1 MTTKHRHAVRLHRDA
16 ESFTAGD
23 GPLIQPADLFASY
36 PTIITLDPPEQS
48 KHRKLISSAFTP
60 RAIAK
65 LEDGIRARASRMIDD
80 LLARGSGD
88 WIDDVADALPM
99 TVIGDIIGIP
109 EQDRPRIFDGFD
121 RILKAQSTG
130 DQLDADV
137 FATIFGYAM
146 ELTAEKRRN
155 PADDIWSTIASG
167 VITGDDGE
175 QFSLAANELEFFFF
189 VLAFAGSDT
198 TKNALAIGLQA
209 FVANPDQ
216 IERYRDDE
224 SVRSSAVEEVL
235 RWASPVAYWTR
246 STKVDIE
253 MDGQHIPKGE
263 RVVSMLRSANRDEE
277 VFDSPFT
284 FDIGRQPNPHV
295 AFGGGGAHH
304 CLGAML
310 ARAEIR
316 AVLDELL
323 LRCDGI
329 TLGPARGD
337 LPESDHQHVDLR
349 RDADNADR
357 AVALSV
363 DKPQRG
369 LRALVDRGRHVDLQ
383 MLRHL
388 AVGDVHHVGFP
399 DLEDVRRQRFT
410 ESVGLTQRFVD
421 DYAHRL
427 LLNFHSPLG
436 RVPITPA
443 DARRARS

>member
-1 MTTKHRHAVRLHRDA
+1 MTASTVDLSDITLWRNGFPDEVFTELRRDRPLFRHGLTPGVEKAVKRDFWMTTKHRHAVRLHRDH
-16 ESFTAGD
+16 ESFTAVD
-23 GPLIQPADLFASY
+23 GPLIQPADLFASN

-65 LEDGIRARASRMIDD
+65 LEAGIRERAARMIDD
-80 LLARGSGD
+80 LLMRGSGD

-109 EQDRPRIFDGFD
+109 ESDRPRIFDGFD
-121 RILKAQSTG
+121 HILKVQSKAAEMDTE
-130 DQLDADV
+130 V
-137 FATIFGYAM
+137 FTTIFSYAM

-167 VITGDDGE
+167 VITGDDGVE
-175 QFSLAANELEFFFF
+175 FSLAANELEFFFF

-209 FVANPDQ
+209 FVANPEQ
-216 IERYRDDE
+216 VERYRDDE
-224 SVRSSAVEEVL
+224 SVRPRAVEEVL
-235 RWASPVAYWTR
+235 RWSSPVAYWTR
-246 STKVDIE
+246 STKVDVE
-253 MDGQHIPKGE
+253 MDGQLIPKGE

-277 VFDSPFT
+277 VFESPFT

-323 LRCDGI
+323 LRCDNI
-329 TLGPARGD
+329 TLGPAQVTY
-337 LPESDHQHVDLR
+337 P
-349 RDADNADR
+349 N
-357 AVALSV
+357 
-363 DKPQRG
+363 
-369 LRALVDRGRHVDLQ
+369 
-383 MLRHL
+383 
-388 AVGDVHHVGFP
+388 
-399 DLEDVRRQRFT
+399 
-410 ESVGLTQRFVD
+410 LTTNMSIYD
-421 DYAHRL
+421 EM
-427 LLNFHSPLG
+427 
-436 RVPITPA
+436 PITLT
-443 DARRARS
+443 AR